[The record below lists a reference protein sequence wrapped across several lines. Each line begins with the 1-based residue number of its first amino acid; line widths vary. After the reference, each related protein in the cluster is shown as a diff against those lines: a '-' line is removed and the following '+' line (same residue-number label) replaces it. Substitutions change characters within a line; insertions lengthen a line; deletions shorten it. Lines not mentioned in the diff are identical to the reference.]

1 MPISINGTGTI
12 TGISAGG
19 LPDACVTAAD
29 LASGAARSNFG
40 AGCILQV
47 AQGIETSVQNSLSS
61 TTFAD
66 IPNITA
72 TITPTSTSSKILV
85 MVSLYGGATSNCGV
99 RLMRGSTPIAV
110 NTNSP
115 SGSRRVASAGDFYA
129 NSQNTGC
136 TISITFLDSPATTS
150 ATTYKMQYITT
161 AGYPLCLNSNYSD
174 ADAAYVTRGVSTIT
188 LMEIAG

>member
-1 MPISINGTGTI
+1 MPISIDGAGTI

-47 AQGIETSVQNSLSS
+47 AQGVNTNVQNNLTSS
-61 TTFAD
+61 TFAD
-66 IPNITA
+66 IPGITA

-115 SGSRRVASAGDFYA
+115 SGSRKVGSAGDFYA
-129 NSQNTGC
+129 NVSNTGC

-150 ATTYKMQYITT
+150 ATTYKMQYFTT
-161 AGYPLCLNSNYSD
+161 AGYSFCLNSNYSD
-174 ADAAYVTRGVSTIT
+174 ADQYYVTRGISTIT

>member
-47 AQGIETSVQNSLSS
+47 AQGIETSVQNSLNSS
-61 TTFAD
+61 TFAD

-85 MVSLYGGATSNCGV
+85 MVSLYGGSTSNCGV
-99 RLMRGSTPIAV
+99 RLMRGTTPIAV

-115 SGSRRVASAGDFYA
+115 SGSRRVGSAGDFYA
-129 NSQNTGC
+129 NASNTGC

-174 ADAAYVTRGVSTIT
+174 ADAAYVCRGVSTIT

>member
-1 MPISINGTGTI
+1 MALNLNGT
-12 TGISAGG
+12 TGI
-19 LPDACVTAAD
+19 VTGNIGALQVTSD
-29 LASGAARSNFG
+29 KLASGAARANFG
-40 AGCILQV
+40 AGAVLQV
-47 AQGIETSVQNSLSS
+47 VQGIETNVQNNLNS

-72 TITPTSTSSKILV
+72 TITPTSTSNKILV
-85 MVSLYGGATSNCGV
+85 MVSLYGGATSNCAV

-115 SGSRRVASAGDFYA
+115 SGSRRVASAGDFFA
-129 NSQNTGC
+129 NAQNTGC
-136 TISITFLDSPATTS
+136 TISITFLDSPVTTS
-150 ATTYKMQYITT
+150 ATIYKMQYITT

-174 ADAAYVTRGVSTIT
+174 GDLSYTCRGISTIT